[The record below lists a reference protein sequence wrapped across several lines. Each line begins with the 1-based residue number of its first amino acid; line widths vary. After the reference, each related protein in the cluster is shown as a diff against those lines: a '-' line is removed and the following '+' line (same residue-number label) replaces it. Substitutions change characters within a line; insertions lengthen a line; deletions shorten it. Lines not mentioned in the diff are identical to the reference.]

1 MWYELVVIIGAELAE
16 LVVLVAIA
24 AMNLHNRRKDVLRGR
39 YSAAELYCATS
50 PGRNIDWSRRRIGR
64 ERAARP
70 INRQQMPTQVP
81 TSVTNKLG
89 VRASM
94 AAARHPD
101 NASQDQW
108 RSLGSQVT
116 DEIELDYHATCAIG
130 SRSRL
135 VARTT
140 GRS

>member
-1 MWYELVVIIGAELAE
+1 MWYELVVIIGAE

-24 AMNLHNRRKDVLRGR
+24 AMNLHNRRMDVLGGS
-39 YSAAELYCATS
+39 YSAAELYCATL
-50 PGRNIDWSRRRIGR
+50 GWNIDWSRRRIGR

-81 TSVTNKLG
+81 TSVTNK

-101 NASQDQW
+101 NVSKDQW

-116 DEIELDYHATCAIG
+116 DEIELNYHATCAIG

>member
-1 MWYELVVIIGAELAE
+1 MWYELVVIIGAE

-24 AMNLHNRRKDVLRGR
+24 AMNLHNRRIDVLRGR

-50 PGRNIDWSRRRIGR
+50 PGRNIDWS
-64 ERAARP
+64 
-70 INRQQMPTQVP
+70 
-81 TSVTNKLG
+81 
-89 VRASM
+89 
-94 AAARHPD
+94 
-101 NASQDQW
+101 
-108 RSLGSQVT
+108 